1 MWPIKALINAASVLR
16 LVYCVERDW
25 WCRVER
31 EREDRRPYVSA
42 ALVDLCVRV

>member
-16 LVYCVERDW
+16 LVYCVERL
-25 WCRVER
+25 VVQSGER